1 MNLSLLQNYDLL
13 ISQVLYLSTG
23 MCVFLDRM
31 WFSLFSLDRIME
43 VLALFCT
50 SRQTVTTAAVHL
62 NAQYVY
68 LSQTM
73 GHSPPVTAHGSM
85 QGESASTHIIKFM
98 CHSQS
103 RQELTGLI
111 SLVIIGCV
119 EFTSLSNLLFCMFI
133 TFSVR
138 N

>member
-31 WFSLFSLDRIME
+31 WFSLFSLDSIME

-50 SRQTVTTAAVHL
+50 NRQTVTTAAVHL

-68 LSQTM
+68 LSLFDK
-73 GHSPPVTAHGSM
+73 STAHWSM
-85 QGESASTHIIKFM
+85 QGESASTHIIKFV
-98 CHSQS
+98 CHCQS
-103 RQELTGLI
+103 RQELIWNQESTRY
-111 SLVIIGCV
+111 
-119 EFTSLSNLLFCMFI
+119 ELSDESMLKKIDIVPHWVFCL
-133 TFSVR
+133 
-138 N
+138 